1 MLIPSLALTND
12 LELLIVQLSINKVL
26 ILVDISYLHLFED

>member
-26 ILVDISYLHLFED
+26 ILVDISSVISAPF